1 MLLYFSRPIR
11 IIGITFNK
19 IIQSRVQGGIFRKR
33 VTNLVN
39 QQLYYKTILGI
50 ND

>member
-19 IIQSRVQGGIFRKR
+19 IIQSRVQVGYI
-33 VTNLVN
+33 
-39 QQLYYKTILGI
+39 QKTC
-50 ND
+50 DKSR